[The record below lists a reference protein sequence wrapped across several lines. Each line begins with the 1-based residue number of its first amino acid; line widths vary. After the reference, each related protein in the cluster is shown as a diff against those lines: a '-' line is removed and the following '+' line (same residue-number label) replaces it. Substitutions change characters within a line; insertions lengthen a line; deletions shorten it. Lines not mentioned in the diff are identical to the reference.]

1 MSSAS
6 RLDPSLGARVD
17 VVWKGY
23 GTFRGTVVEGEDAVK
38 CWVLYNDDGLCY
50 ALGRRR
56 YTVVDDA
63 ERTVVRR
70 TRALARAAC
79 KTCTAK

>member
-6 RLDPSLGARVD
+6 RLGPSLGARVD

-23 GTFRGTVVEGEDAVK
+23 GTFRGTVVEGEDASK
-38 CWVLYNDDGLCY
+38 CWVLYNNDGFSGGAATRLSMM
-50 ALGRRR
+50 LK
-56 YTVVDDA
+56 
-63 ERTVVRR
+63 RTVVRR